1 MKITAPLKDEEV
13 LRRSIRG
20 YFDIEDENE
29 EFQFPVATIRKDG
42 DRVIA
47 EGNEGEYTDS
57 DIRGLY
63 HAIDASFPRDAWEAK
78 FPELLP

>member
-1 MKITAPLKDEEV
+1 MRITVPIKDEEV

-20 YFDIEDENE
+20 YFDIADECTE
-29 EFQFPVATIRKDG
+29 LQFPVATIRKED

-47 EGNEGEYTDS
+47 EGNEGEYPDS